1 MAPQHSWVLR
11 VGLALLSALLLALS
25 FPLTETFTG
34 LPWLAWGALIPLGL
48 AIFPNHRT
56 QTGPKQALWLG
67 WLSGTAAY
75 LTILAWVVI
84 VMQIYGHLP
93 TAVSLLFLFLLAAYV
108 GLYVGLFAAGW
119 RWLDDRWPRWS
130 WLIAPMLWV
139 ALDWLRGHLLS
150 GFPWALLG
158 YSQYRQI
165 ALIQIADLT
174 GVYGVS
180 FVLVLVN
187 VAIAKIIS
195 RWIAQPQKLWR
206 SRTAVLVPVLL
217 IILVKALLAYGHWRM
232 AAVTASLTP
241 GPRVGLIQG
250 NIAQE
255 IKWDPAMRRM
265 TLERYERLTR
275 EAAAQGAEL
284 IVWPEAS
291 APFVFDDEPDYQ
303 MAIRSLAIE
312 TRRYLLFGSPAIAHL
327 PAGQA
332 GGYPVPAL
340 LNSAY
345 LLNPDGTTQ
354 ARYDKRHLVPF
365 GEYVPL
371 GPLLG
376 FVNKLV
382 AGIGDFIPGRGPVPM
397 DIAGRQLGVA
407 ICFEI
412 IFPEVVRQLPQ
423 HGARII
429 ATITND
435 AWFGRSAAP
444 LQHFSM
450 AVFRA
455 VEHRTP
461 VIRAANTGISGF
473 IDATGRIGPR
483 SGLFVEAVLVDTIQL
498 SPIRTLYT
506 RAGDI
511 FAIGCG
517 ILVAT
522 LILIGRRHPRST
534 TRNG

>member
-1 MAPQHSWVLR
+1 MTAPRASALDAA
-11 VGLALLSALLLALS
+11 LALLSGLLLALS
-25 FPLTETFTG
+25 FPLTNTFTG
-34 LPWLAWGALIPLGL
+34 LPWLAWVALVPLGL
-48 AIFPNHRT
+48 AIFPSATASNSPKA
-56 QTGPKQALWLG
+56 GPARAFRLG

-75 LTILAWVVI
+75 LAILVWVI
-84 VMQIYGHLP
+84 VVMQTYGRLP
-93 TAVSLLFLFLLAAYV
+93 ILVSLLLLFLLAAYV

-119 RWLDDRWPRWS
+119 HWLDERRPRWS
-130 WLIAPMLWV
+130 WLLAPMLWA
-139 ALDWLRGHLLS
+139 ALEWLRGHLLS

-158 YSQYRQI
+158 YSQYRQLP
-165 ALIQIADLT
+165 LIQIADAT
-174 GVYGVS
+174 SVYGVS
-180 FVLVLVN
+180 FLLVLAN
-187 VAIAKIIS
+187 VALVYAMRGMVGGGTRPARLS
-195 RWIAQPQKLWR
+195 RALHFLP
-206 SRTAVLVPVLL
+206 LVVALLL
-217 IILVKALLAYGHWRM
+217 IAGALGYGRWRM
-232 AAVTASLTP
+232 AAVDASLTP
-241 GPRVGLIQG
+241 GLRVGLIQG
-250 NIAQE
+250 NIPQE
-255 IKWDPAMRRM
+255 VKWDPAMRQA

-291 APFVFDDEPDYQ
+291 APFIFDEEPDYQ
-303 MAIRSLAIE
+303 TAIRSLAVE
-312 TRRYLLFGSPAIAHL
+312 THSYLLFGSPAIAHGARL
-327 PAGQA
+327 
-332 GGYPVPAL
+332 PAL

-354 ARYDKRHLVPF
+354 ARYDKLHLVPF

-382 AGIGDFIPGRGPVPM
+382 SGIGDFIPGSGPVPM
-397 DIAGRQLGVA
+397 DVKNHQLSVA

-412 IFPEVVRQLPQ
+412 IFPEFVRQSAQ
-423 HGARII
+423 SGARII

-455 VEHRTP
+455 IENRAP

-473 IDATGRIGPR
+473 IDADGRIGLT
-483 SGLFVEAVLVDTIQL
+483 SGLFVEAALVDTIQV
-498 SPIRTLYT
+498 SPVRTVYT
-506 RAGDI
+506 RIGDI

-517 ILVAT
+517 ILVAAV
-522 LILIGRRHPRST
+522 ILIGRRRPRST
-534 TRNG
+534 IRNG

>member
-1 MAPQHSWVLR
+1 MLGAA
-11 VGLALLSALLLALS
+11 LALLSAVLLALS

-34 LPWLAWGALIPLGL
+34 QPWFAWIAFMPLGL
-48 AIFPNHRT
+48 AILSLDRT
-56 QTGPKQALWLG
+56 RTRLKQALWLG

-75 LTILAWVVI
+75 LAILSWVVI

-93 TAVSLLFLFLLAAYV
+93 LLLSLLFLFMLAAYV
-108 GLYVGLFAAGW
+108 GLYAGLFAAGW
-119 RWLDDRWPRWS
+119 RWMDDRWPRWS
-130 WLIAPMLWV
+130 WLVAPMLWA
-139 ALDWLRGHLLS
+139 ALEWLRGRLLS

-158 YSQYRQI
+158 YSQYQQLP
-165 ALIQIADLT
+165 LIQMADVT

-180 FVLVLVN
+180 FVIMLVN
-187 VAIAKIIS
+187 VAAV
-195 RWIAQPQKLWR
+195 
-206 SRTAVLVPVLL
+206 TAVNTL
-217 IILVKALLAYGHWRM
+217 IAGRARSSHPGTAALFPLAGALLVAAGALGYGHWRM
-232 AAVTASLTP
+232 AAVDASLTP

-255 IKWDPAMRRM
+255 MKWDRAMRQTTM
-265 TLERYERLTR
+265 ERYVRLTR

-291 APFVFDDEPDYQ
+291 APFVFEDESDYQ
-303 MAIRSLAIE
+303 AAIRSLAIE
-312 TRRYLLFGSPAIAHL
+312 THRYLLFGSPAIAH
-327 PAGQA
+327 GHRT
-332 GGYPVPAL
+332 PAL

-354 ARYDKRHLVPF
+354 ARYDKLHLVPF

-382 AGIGDFIPGRGPVPM
+382 DGIGDFIPGRGPVPM

-412 IFPEVVRQLPQ
+412 IFPEVVRQIPQ
-423 HGARII
+423 QGARII

-473 IDATGRIGPR
+473 IDADGRIGR
-483 SGLFVEAVLVDTIQL
+483 TSDLFVEAALVDTIQL
-498 SPIRTLYT
+498 SPIRTFYT

-517 ILVAT
+517 ILVAA
-522 LILIGRRHPRST
+522 LILIGRRQPHSST
-534 TRNG
+534 RET

>member
-1 MAPQHSWVLR
+1 MTLQHSRWPRLA
-11 VGLALLSALLLALS
+11 LALLSAVLLALS
-25 FPLTETFTG
+25 FALTETFTG
-34 LPWLAWGALIPLGL
+34 LPRLAWVALVPLGL
-48 AIFPNHRT
+48 AIQRCGT
-56 QTGPKQALWLG
+56 KQALWLG

-75 LTILAWVVI
+75 LAILSWVII

-93 TAVSLLFLFLLAAYV
+93 LPLSLLFLFMLAAYV
-108 GLYVGLFAAGW
+108 GLYVGLFASGW

-130 WLIAPMLWV
+130 WLFAPALWV
-139 ALDWLRGHLLS
+139 ALEWLRGHLLS
-150 GFPWALLG
+150 GFPWALFG
-158 YSQYRQI
+158 YSQYRQLP
-165 ALIQIADLT
+165 LIQIADVT

-180 FVLVLVN
+180 FVLVMVNAAVIPVIDGFLTGAAKDHAPSIQPGRPGLVARLLSL
-187 VAIAKIIS
+187 VIAL
-195 RWIAQPQKLWR
+195 A
-206 SRTAVLVPVLL
+206 LVTG
-217 IILVKALLAYGHWRM
+217 ALGYGRWRM

-255 IKWDPAMRRM
+255 IKWDPAMRQM

-275 EAAAQGAEL
+275 ETAAQGAEL

-291 APFVFDDEPDYQ
+291 APFIFEDEPDYQ
-303 MAIRSLAIE
+303 RAIRSLAAE
-312 TRRYLLFGSPAIAHL
+312 THRYLLFGSPAIAH
-327 PAGQA
+327 GHT
-332 GGYPVPAL
+332 VPAL
-340 LNSAY
+340 FNSAY

-354 ARYDKRHLVPF
+354 ARYDKLHLVPF

-382 AGIGDFIPGRGPVPM
+382 DGIGDFLPGRGPVPM

-473 IDATGRIGPR
+473 IDATGRIGLTSP
-483 SGLFVEAVLVDTIQL
+483 LFVETALVDGIQL
-498 SPIRTLYT
+498 SPIRTFYT

-511 FAIGCG
+511 FATGCG
-517 ILVAT
+517 ILVAA
-522 LILIGRRHPRST
+522 LILIGRRQPHST
-534 TRNG
+534 ARHR